1 MSDRNAGAEL
11 NLADALR
18 ALPLAAPSGD
28 PWARLAAEL
37 APLARPRR
45 RLLPIA
51 LAAGVAA
58 LALAFALYRVVPQTA
73 APATAQHGG
82 ASIQGNGN
90 NAAIATS
97 AQSVPAAA
105 ANDARLAALETR
117 SQALERWLEETRD
130 QAAPLPAQDLAA
142 AAEIENMIGLVDVQL
157 SATERADAA
166 GLWQRRVNLL
176 EDLTALRYSNDRLAG
191 SLASN
196 ANDAVPNRI
205 N

>member
-1 MSDRNAGAEL
+1 MSDPNADARL

-18 ALPLAAPSGD
+18 ALPLAKLDGD

-37 APLARPRR
+37 APAARPRR
-45 RLLPIA
+45 RWAPLA

-58 LALAFALYRVVPQTA
+58 LALAFALLRFAPQVAT
-73 APATAQHGG
+73 PATAQHDG
-82 ASIQGNGN
+82 ASDTGNGN

-97 AQSVPAAA
+97 AQSVPATA
-105 ANDARLAALETR
+105 ANDARLAALQTR
-117 SQALERWLEETRD
+117 SQALERWLDETRD

-157 SATERADAA
+157 SATERADAT

-196 ANDAVPNRI
+196 ANGAAPNRI